1 MNQTPSLKPRH
12 VRCPACGGDSLYA
25 PENPFRPFCS
35 ARCKNLDF
43 GAWASEAYRVETRPS
58 PEDLPE
64 DLQGLPDDPDSPRNP
79 RSH

>member
-1 MNQTPSLKPRH
+1 MSDTPLKPRL

-25 PENPFRPFCS
+25 TENPFRPFCS
-35 ARCKNLDF
+35 PRCKNMDF
-43 GAWASEAYRVETRPS
+43 GAWASEAYRVESRPG

-64 DLQGLPDDPDSPRNP
+64 DLGPEPGDAGRAARGP